1 MKESRI
7 EEIVSLIAAGL
18 FFSTWHSCVCN
29 RGEIPMRQ
37 TCRVFQRTPEAG
49 TELGIGRRH
58 GNGSRAVASVD
69 H

>member
-18 FFSTWHSCVCN
+18 FFSMWHSFVCN

-37 TCRVFQRTPEAG
+37 TCKVFQRTPEAG
-49 TELGIGRRH
+49 TELSIGCRH
-58 GNGSRAVASVD
+58 GNGSPAVGSVD